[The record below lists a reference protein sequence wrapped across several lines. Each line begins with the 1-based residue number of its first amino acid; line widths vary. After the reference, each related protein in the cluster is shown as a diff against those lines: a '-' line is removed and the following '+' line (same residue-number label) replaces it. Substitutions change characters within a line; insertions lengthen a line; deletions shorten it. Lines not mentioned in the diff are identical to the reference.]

1 MKQYCR
7 YCAYCIYTIEDEVW
21 CDKLD
26 KIISLSSAK
35 TTNHCKHFEFC
46 EIDALSGV
54 LLKKYKPREKKN
66 NQSYNQLS
74 LFDEEENEKQ

>member
-7 YCAYCIYTIEDEVW
+7 YCAYCMYTIDDAVW

-46 EIDALSGV
+46 EIDALSGS

-66 NQSYNQLS
+66 NQSHNQLS
-74 LFDEEENEKQ
+74 LFEVEK

>member
-7 YCAYCIYTIEDEVW
+7 YCAYCVYGDVVW

-35 TTNHCKHFEFC
+35 AVNHCKHFVFN
-46 EIDALSGV
+46 EIDALSGD
-54 LLKKYKPREKKN
+54 LSKKYKPRKEKQKD
-66 NQSYNQLS
+66 NQLL
-74 LFDEEENEKQ
+74 LFQELNKE

>member
-7 YCAYCIYTIEDEVW
+7 YCAYCVYGDVVW

-26 KIISLSSAK
+26 KIISFSSAK
-35 TTNHCKHFEFC
+35 TTNHCKHFKFC
-46 EIDALSGV
+46 EIDALGGS

-66 NQSYNQLS
+66 NQSHNQLS
-74 LFDEEENEKQ
+74 LLEVAEQ

>member
-7 YCAYCIYTIEDEVW
+7 YCAYCVYGDVVW

-46 EIDALSGV
+46 EIDALSGS

-66 NQSYNQLS
+66 NQSHNQLS
-74 LFDEEENEKQ
+74 LFEVEE

>member
-7 YCAYCIYTIEDEVW
+7 YCAWCTYGDIVW

-26 KIISLSSAK
+26 KTISLSSAK
-35 TTNHCKHFEFC
+35 SINNCKHFLFC
-46 EIDALSGV
+46 EIDALSGC

-66 NQSYNQLS
+66 NQSHKQLS
-74 LFDEEENEKQ
+74 LFEEEN